1 MIVATAGHIDH
12 GKTTLIRALT
22 GVDTDRL
29 PDEKARGISIDLGF
43 AHTTLAGGETIGFVD
58 VPGHERFVRNMLS
71 GVYAVDHVLLVVAA
85 DDGVMP
91 QTREHLYIV
100 ELLAVGVG
108 TVVITKSDRV
118 PAERIEAV
126 EAEVRELLAG
136 TSLADA
142 PVLTVSAVSGEGMDA
157 LRHRLAQA
165 QHAHA
170 QARQQQPD
178 DLLTRFVVDRVFT
191 VQGSGTV
198 ATGTVIS
205 GAISQGDALV
215 ISPAGNEARVRKL
228 QRHGQGV
235 ARTQAGER
243 CAINL
248 ANVEHTALARGDWLV
263 APRAHQPSS
272 FIDVNVKV
280 LASEAAALKH
290 WTPVHVHIGAAD
302 IPGRLALRRG
312 ASIAPGAQ
320 AIAQL
325 RLDRP
330 VNAARGDRLILRDQS
345 ASRTIAGGAVI
356 DPHPY
361 PKRIRAHRAMVIDAL
376 QQADAATA
384 MRVLLGTGERRV
396 DLNWFERTFNWPQ
409 GRADSVFPADAVR
422 VGRVAFD
429 ARWLDEL
436 HERILQRLRQ
446 FHDEKAATTGI
457 EIAELQRTL
466 ALGVEP
472 QAFSALVKS
481 LASRGR
487 FEMVNLRL
495 KLAGHD
501 STNNPRDAL
510 AWQLIRPILEDSAAA
525 IPSVRELSG
534 RVSLSLL
541 PLRDLMH
548 RKAATGELVKLT
560 PERFVLP
567 QTLDMLARKAHD
579 TASRQPG
586 GLFTAAQYRDAVGTG
601 RGLAIEI
608 LVCLDKRG
616 VTRRCGE
623 NGRCIIFS

>member
-29 PDEKARGISIDLGF
+29 PEEKARGISIDLGF
-43 AHTTLAGGETIGFVD
+43 AHTTLAGGETISFVD

-71 GVYAVDHVLLVVAA
+71 GVYAVDHVLLVVSA

-91 QTREHLYIV
+91 QTREHLDIV

-142 PVLTVSAVSGEGMDA
+142 PVLAVSAVSGEGMDA

-170 QARQQQPD
+170 QAQQQQRPD

-290 WTPVHVHIGAAD
+290 WTPVHVV
-302 IPGRLALRRG
+302 RRR
-312 ASIAPGAQ
+312 S
-320 AIAQL
+320 
-325 RLDRP
+325 
-330 VNAARGDRLILRDQS
+330 
-345 ASRTIAGGAVI
+345 
-356 DPHPY
+356 
-361 PKRIRAHRAMVIDAL
+361 
-376 QQADAATA
+376 
-384 MRVLLGTGERRV
+384 GEDRV
-396 DLNWFERTFNWPQ
+396 DLVLLVQIRHGDVPDEVRHRT
-409 GRADSVFPADAVR
+409 DR
-422 VGRVAFD
+422 VEDRGLRVD
-429 ARWLDEL
+429 D
-436 HERILQRLRQ
+436 
-446 FHDEKAATTGI
+446 
-457 EIAELQRTL
+457 
-466 ALGVEP
+466 
-472 QAFSALVKS
+472 
-481 LASRGR
+481 
-487 FEMVNLRL
+487 
-495 KLAGHD
+495 
-501 STNNPRDAL
+501 
-510 AWQLIRPILEDSAAA
+510 
-525 IPSVRELSG
+525 
-534 RVSLSLL
+534 LL
-541 PLRDLMH
+541 PE
-548 RKAATGELVKLT
+548 AA
-560 PERFVLP
+560 R
-567 QTLDMLARKAHD
+567 
-579 TASRQPG
+579 
-586 GLFTAAQYRDAVGTG
+586 
-601 RGLAIEI
+601 
-608 LVCLDKRG
+608 
-616 VTRRCGE
+616 
-623 NGRCIIFS
+623 